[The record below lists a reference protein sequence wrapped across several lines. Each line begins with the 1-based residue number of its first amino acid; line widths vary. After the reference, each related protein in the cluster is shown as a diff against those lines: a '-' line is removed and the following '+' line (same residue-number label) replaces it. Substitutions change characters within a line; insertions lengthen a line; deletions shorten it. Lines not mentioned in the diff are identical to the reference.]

1 MLFHSARPM
10 GRVLLTALALV
21 LGLCVLPALAAPSSM
36 RMSPPPAVDAVDDE
50 YALAADG
57 QIEIGFRHQGL
68 DVLIRRMDILVN
80 RMVIALVAVGGVIG
94 SALIGVFAESG
105 PQIFGLNAV
114 AFVGFGLSG
123 LLGAW
128 LVWGVIRSGR
138 L

>member
-1 MLFHSARPM
+1 MLVPYQVSDFLEELR
-10 GRVLLTALALV
+10 
-21 LGLCVLPALAAPSSM
+21 
-36 RMSPPPAVDAVDDE
+36 
-50 YALAADG
+50 DG